1 MSQTPAL
8 LTNTEAD
15 VSVVMPCYCC
25 TETIDRAITSVLSQ
39 TTLPKELILVDD
51 ASGDG
56 TLEKLQ
62 AWRDR
67 YPDFIRVVALSRNQG
82 AGEARNAG
90 WAISTGKY
98 VAFLDAD
105 DSWHPKKLAIQYEFM
120 QNNPDVCL
128 SGHVH
133 AFNVVSDQE
142 VVENSSAQNVRWWQL
157 LASNPFVTP
166 SVMVRQDV
174 DARFKKGRRYMEDH
188 LLWMELVLTQR
199 SVVRLDI
206 PLAILHK
213 AQVGV
218 SGLSSHMWAMTQA
231 DLGNYWQLYREGLL
245 GFFPLLLFWIWAS
258 LKFFRRIIWVGMPN
272 ALHRWRRNQRVAKP

>member
-1 MSQTPAL
+1 MSQTSAL
-8 LTNTEAD
+8 GINSKLD

-25 TETIDRAITSVLSQ
+25 TETLDRAILSIFEQ
-39 TTLPKELILVDD
+39 VMLPKELILVDD

-56 TLEKLQ
+56 TLARLQ
-62 AWRDR
+62 DWRDR
-67 YPDFIRVVALSRNQG
+67 YPNFIRVIALSSNQG

-105 DSWHPKKLAIQYEFM
+105 DSWHPKKLAIQYEYM
-120 QNNPDVCL
+120 QNNSDVCL
-128 SGHVH
+128 SGHAH
-133 AFNVVSDQE
+133 TLNVVLDKVSDTNTT
-142 VVENSSAQNVRWWQL
+142 VQNFSWWRL

-188 LLWMELVLTQR
+188 LLWMELVLTQHK
-199 SVVRLDI
+199 VVRLDI
-206 PLAILHK
+206 PLAILYK

-231 DLGNYWQLYREGLL
+231 DLSNYWQLYREGLL
-245 GFFPLLLFWIWAS
+245 GFFSLLLFWLWAG
-258 LKFFRRIIWVGMPN
+258 LKFFRRSIRIGIPN
-272 ALHRWRRNQRVAKP
+272 TLHRWRSNQKGTTQ